1 LRWHQLKETDQML
14 KSSDIAKELH
24 ISEGTVRAYAREGLI
39 PFVETPGGHRRFVL
53 EDVRTALEM
62 AKKHAIEPLG
72 EGDQTPRL
80 AQQPPAAP
88 LRRGR
93 SRRRGITRA
102 SIAEAR
108 AAQGET
114 VAPIPFIGI
123 KGSSRF
129 IVGHGA
135 EV

>member
-1 LRWHQLKETDQML
+1 ML
-14 KSSDIAKELH
+14 KSRDIAKELH
-24 ISEGTVRAYAREGLI
+24 ISEGTVRAYARAGLI
-39 PFVETPGGHRRFVL
+39 PFVETPGGHRRYVL

-62 AKKHAIEPLG
+62 AKKHSIEPLE

-80 AQQPPAAP
+80 AQQAPATT

-93 SRRRGITRA
+93 TRRRGLTRA

-108 AAQGET
+108 AAQSQT
-114 VAPIPFIGI
+114 LAPIPFIGVE
-123 KGSSRF
+123 GSSRF
-129 IVGHGA
+129 VVGQEA